1 MSFQTGLILFLLWNT
16 KKAIR
21 IKFKIPSN
29 LRKVHRL
36 FMDANTA
43 SYRFWCELA
52 FILNFIT
59 FTSNSLETTWRS
71 PPPPPKLIAK
81 KKKVR
86 LILLILLV
94 KI

>member
-36 FMDANTA
+36 LMDANTA

-59 FTSNSLETTWRS
+59 LHQIVLRLLGD
-71 PPPPPKLIAK
+71 PPPPPNQLQKRSEAYFANSFS
-81 KKKVR
+81 
-86 LILLILLV
+86 
-94 KI
+94 